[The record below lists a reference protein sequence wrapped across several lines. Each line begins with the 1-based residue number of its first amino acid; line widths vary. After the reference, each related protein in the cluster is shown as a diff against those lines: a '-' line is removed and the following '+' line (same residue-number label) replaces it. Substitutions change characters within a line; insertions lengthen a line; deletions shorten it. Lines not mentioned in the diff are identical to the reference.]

1 MGYFLTDPFTHMS
14 MTNFMD
20 KPSQT
25 QQFKTE
31 DYDGDGSITDADTN
45 REVDLAACPNP
56 NPQGYFP
63 QNADGTCP
71 TNSYTMAGG
80 APCNCLCANNY
91 HPVVTWV
98 AGSPHNYPVTECQEN
113 ANLGCTDEFNEN
125 YDSTAT
131 EHRHSDCGDCLE
143 GYAVNPSGGFC
154 ELIEDIP
161 IWGCMDENARDYEP
175 LATEH
180 QGPCGP
186 CNPNYGRRE
195 VTAENVN
202 EVIWC
207 EAGSCSN
214 AAFTTKGICESSG
227 EVWTFDSENNG
238 GGNQP
243 ECNINENCE
252 DGYVCV
258 NQECV
263 EKVEGCTDPNSNE
276 YNSAA
281 NVDNGTCISCI
292 TGYEK
297 DSQDLCSDC
306 ATGYTKDAAG
316 QCYEDTETN
325 EFPWL
330 PVAGLA
336 LGLVLVLS

>member
-1 MGYFLTDPFTHMS
+1 MGFFLTDSFTRTAVPRIMEKRS
-14 MTNFMD
+14 
-20 KPSQT
+20 
-25 QQFKTE
+25 E
-31 DYDGDGSITDADTN
+31 DYDGNGTISQWEVN
-45 REVDLAACPNP
+45 RAAALAACPTP
-56 NPQGYFP
+56 NNLNLFPRVSHGLGANCPPNSSILVGGQGPPYC
-63 QNADGTCP
+63 D
-71 TNSYTMAGG
+71 
-80 APCNCLCANNY
+80 CLCDSGY
-91 HPVVTWV
+91 QPVVV
-98 AGSPHNYPVTECQEN
+98 MQGGVGQVTECEPIPQQ
-113 ANLGCTDEFNEN
+113 GCMDEFNEN

-131 EHRHSDCGDCLE
+131 THRHSDCGDCIT
-143 GYAVNPSGGFC
+143 GYDINPSSGLC

-214 AAFTTKGICESSG
+214 AAFTNKGICESSG
-227 EVWTFDSENNG
+227 EVWTFDSDTNG

-243 ECNINENCE
+243 ECNINEDCE

-281 NVDNGTCISCI
+281 NVDNGTCISCV
-292 TGYEK
+292 TGYDKNTEG
-297 DSQDLCSDC
+297 LCRDC
-306 ATGYTKDAAG
+306 ATGYTQDAAG
-316 QCYEDTETN
+316 QCYEDTKSSD
-325 EFPWL
+325 FPWL
-330 PVAGLA
+330 PTA
-336 LGLVLVLS
+336 GLVLALVAVLS